1 MKYTELLRL
10 PDYDPIKCHLIDPMH
25 NLLLGSAE
33 KVCECGIEK
42 NILQEKGLKE
52 INPLIQKVPVPSN
65 VGRVAGSI
73 LISFNP
79 IQDGLFG
86 GYSRIGGGGCFLA
99 PLLKICRTY
108 PTIMKLGTGR
118 SKKCITHVTHLFSS
132 AYISIFSSEI
142 SKFCYIKK

>member
-1 MKYTELLRL
+1 
-10 PDYDPIKCHLIDPMH
+10 MH

-73 LISFNP
+73 SISFNP

-86 GYSRIGGGGCFLA
+86 GYSRIGGGVAFW
-99 PLLKICRTY
+99 PPSLK
-108 PTIMKLGTGR
+108 
-118 SKKCITHVTHLFSS
+118 S
-132 AYISIFSSEI
+132 AAHILQL
-142 SKFCYIKK
+142 